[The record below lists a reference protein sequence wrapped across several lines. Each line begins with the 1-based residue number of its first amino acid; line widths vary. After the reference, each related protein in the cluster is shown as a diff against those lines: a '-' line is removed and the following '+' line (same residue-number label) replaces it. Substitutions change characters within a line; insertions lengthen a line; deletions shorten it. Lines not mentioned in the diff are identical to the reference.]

1 MTVMRIQSGEM
12 GSNSYIL
19 IDEKSGEGA
28 VIDVGSFSSELQ
40 TAISQ
45 SGMKRLK
52 YILLTHGHFDHI
64 LGVYDIKRKYPD
76 AEIAIHRED
85 AMCLSDPEESLASTG
100 AHIQN
105 PVCADILLE
114 DGDIIRLGESR
125 LRVMHT
131 PGHTMGGVCYILESE
146 HTIFSGDT
154 LFCRTVGRTDLRGG
168 NWSDLLAS
176 LEKLMSLEGDY
187 EVFPGHNRQTSLAV
201 ERVSNRYLR
210 KK

>member
-1 MTVMRIQSGEM
+1 MTVTRIQSNEM

-19 IDEKSGEGA
+19 LDGESGEGA
-28 VIDVGSFSSELQ
+28 VIDVGSFSPELQ
-40 TAISQ
+40 TAIAQ
-45 SGMKRLK
+45 SGIKQLK

-64 LGVYDIKRKYPD
+64 LGVHDLKEKYPD
-76 AEIAIHRED
+76 ARIAIHRED
-85 AMCLSDPEESLASTG
+85 AVSLYDPEESLASTSSVVQKP
-100 AHIQN
+100 AK
-105 PVCADILLE
+105 ADIILE
-114 DGDIIRLGESR
+114 DGDEISIGKNV

-131 PGHTMGGVCYILESE
+131 PGHTMGSVCYILEPE
-146 HTIFSGDT
+146 HMIFSGDT

-176 LEKLMSLEGDY
+176 LERLMSLEGDY